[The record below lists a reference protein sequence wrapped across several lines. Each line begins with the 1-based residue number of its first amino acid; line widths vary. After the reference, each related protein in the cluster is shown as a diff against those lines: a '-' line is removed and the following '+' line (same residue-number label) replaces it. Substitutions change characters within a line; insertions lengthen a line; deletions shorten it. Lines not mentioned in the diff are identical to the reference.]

1 MKRLSLR
8 SGESWLYDGT
18 LDTGDELV
26 RFVDIAGHGHEV
38 RRADVTAV
46 ALESG
51 GAHPDDEEVVQ
62 LLN

>member
-8 SGESWLYDGT
+8 SGESWLYEGD
-18 LDTGDELV
+18 LDTGDEVV
-26 RFVDIAGHGHEV
+26 RFVDIAGHAREV

-62 LLN
+62 LLS